1 MKNLLCFLIPTLT
14 FAAVISDL
22 GKSHSSFTYS
32 APSSVMRLSDVERA
46 HATQHLTGDH

>member
-22 GKSHSSFTYS
+22 GNAHSNYTYS
-32 APSSVMRLSDVERA
+32 APSSVTLGSDHERA
-46 HATQHLTGDH
+46 AATHKLTRDN